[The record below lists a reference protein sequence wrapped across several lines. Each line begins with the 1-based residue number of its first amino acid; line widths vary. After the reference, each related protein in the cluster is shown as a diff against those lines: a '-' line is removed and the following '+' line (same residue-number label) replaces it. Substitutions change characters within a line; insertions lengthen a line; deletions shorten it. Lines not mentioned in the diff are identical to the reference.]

1 MTGDFTDK
9 ERVVVSRRMLAPART
24 IGDVDKKALTFKAS
38 VIESAKQER
47 LIADIAVKAL
57 GENRQT
63 YEDTDNKKREFTGDT
78 RPGVQSDEFG
88 HRWETAA
95 KWEPGKRF
103 VLSPSYESK
112 NGMDT
117 MPNIGWIEP
126 TTGNFKNLDEM
137 LFELNRKPQIQLTKF
152 KVNAKTDD
160 VIQESAEEIDGF
172 SITAGMSFD
181 ERRAK
186 LRELTEKENGL
197 EKKRLPGRP
206 LSSRVPGGNLIARAA
221 ARFGVVRDEL
231 NKFRCP
237 PGTPAA
243 NQFTDM
249 FGTNCFGFS
258 ASRFSRFAARKAK
271 EMQESGELGGFTN
284 GVRTLLNFIKNNE
297 WDSNVPWAPV
307 RMARSPYYDEITG
320 ERLDSPDWR
329 TVDVE
334 PGQRL
339 FRNGLINAQ
348 DAAIKFDESVSE
360 LYGELGVDRSD
371 AARAVNADVFEAV
384 EKLNELFVATG
395 GRDGWD
401 LNISNVSGMGDM
413 SRMRPD
419 EVRRYITARLQKLAN
434 WKALTKPEQERL
446 IEADIKRY
454 YETERAYF
462 ETALHLYK
470 TKPGTAKFFDRIEYN
485 FFTNDEA
492 GTAVH
497 GSMRP
502 GAGGIRGVMHV
513 NLERIMTNQESM
525 LPDMRADE
533 RLAVS
538 AVGVVSDSE
547 AKSAVADFLINSEYA
562 ARHMAGLVDGP
573 RSFTKHIAFHEFS
586 HGIQSQAFI
595 QKILRKAI
603 DNGGKIE
610 IPQYKQDKRTG
621 AMTFVG
627 NRIVTVDF
635 DEERGGLLT
644 NLTSGDVMDLM
655 MDSNDGLDLKNMSDA
670 LKRSEVAAF
679 LAGKYPTEYTEGS
692 EIWGLEVG
700 AELHAL
706 REQGL
711 IFGDDVDAALEW
723 MDDVERS
730 RLSAERADIDA
741 EERAILESTTFRPT
755 SSSSADGLSDEEIDE
770 MSGDIEKRT
779 IEERREKLK
788 EFKKFYS
795 ELDEEEMF
803 QQAALVDA
811 QRRDIRAQLDDFTNE
826 LNGLSELPEDATEES
841 ITERTEKVA
850 DLNNKIEQGQKVLD
864 YYEKMY
870 SDARS
875 EWRKKFGV
883 GAKGEASRFDRV
895 VEKTRRDAGMV
906 DDEEIKAFA
915 KAKRI
920 DDITSSA
927 KTKSENQLIR
937 RAADIDVLVKD
948 RLEDDP
954 EVQELM
960 EERSILRSEY
970 ISRIAE
976 SGDSR
981 AAARAGREFN
991 GKVDELL
998 KPKPKKI
1005 KKFKSQK
1012 EAVDNAKREK
1022 ARLRRKITKEQAAAI
1037 REMDDFVAPEIAQM
1051 LTPEKQ
1057 TVVGRAMN
1065 ARNARLNRLGL
1076 AVDPRRKDEGSLPE
1090 QVRNILIPTMEAI
1103 DSSSIDSPFEFE
1115 VVSDFPAVEVKGKK
1129 VGDEINV
1136 DNFIS
1141 GRVLTSRSK
1150 PTSSPR
1156 GTDKETG
1163 RVKRKIIISVAEGN
1177 RGVFPNAG
1185 KDDEQK
1191 FVAPPGKLRII
1202 SRDKDG
1208 TIRAEIIRQKDTVD
1222 VLDALVDGISSGT
1235 DDAIWRQGNSKKI
1248 REVADKEIIRRS
1260 KLGISRPDSTEKES
1274 SDIDETSAEII
1285 DSVADF
1291 GSTFGEAPSRR
1302 LSSGST
1308 HFGPSQTRQERRQA
1322 RRKTLSS
1329 DMKELRSIL
1338 NGNGSKE
1345 HDDITADM
1353 LDPNVA
1359 EALRR
1364 YSDEQIAQLIENAAF
1379 KMHSSFDRRV
1389 RVRMRDEDVRSMSEN
1404 GTVRSG
1410 GLGIGES
1417 PTPRRTERLS
1427 RMSAEER
1434 TGRLSSGRVSSTDE
1448 LVARAKQEDD
1458 VAQRAADIF
1467 DKVVSGGKNI
1477 DDMTPEEISKNF
1489 GKSVIRST
1497 RQAISAKHKNTYI
1510 AEDVPTALALMS
1522 LGHHVIVKDADLT
1535 LTTSSQAKLEKAVK
1549 KLAAQHIESNNE
1561 RWVKFKEGYEADS
1574 IARDA
1579 GVDLTDKSFIAKMK
1593 KDYVDSYQA
1602 DLCGLYN
1609 AMQNLLCS
1617 GHIGIDR
1624 EKMPQTNGRTRG
1636 ADTIAIRMLK
1646 NGKALGKWAPAS
1658 GLSDEDVAR
1667 YEGLSKRHP
1676 MKNSSPDNPM
1686 SKEELDWFY
1695 SNTNWNDT
1703 EVNLEP
1709 EFIQF
1714 LNEKLIPNDPSA
1726 GPAVRKKEVVANTYA
1741 PSQQQLVASKVSG
1754 MAEGITKK
1762 ALEIAETLDKEG
1774 IDRKSPE
1781 FRRRFLEEINKQWFS
1796 SPILATMDK
1805 YILDGHHRW
1814 AGINVANIGL
1824 DDEMQVP
1831 LNVNEV
1837 QTDIVEGLTLGRAFQ
1852 EIYGIKEA
1860 RLGAESAWQEGDIK
1874 DINDS
1879 EISQVAEDLK
1889 SNIDEMADELY
1900 ERGDFIKVGAV
1911 GYTARP
1917 DYKNTVAARQSL
1929 RTNRRNIL
1937 PSDSDEIAGRN
1948 ASRRT
1953 WFSSGREMT
1962 SASSRA
1968 RNDRNANARAVSA
1981 LTKAGVEKS
1990 ERGDMV
1996 QAITAMSAFRNGG
2009 TSDDIAK
2016 VANQIA
2022 AAGNQDLALVA
2033 VRELQRSGAID
2044 KNTAMRAMEK
2054 LGDYSGPRKPV
2065 SNRKKMQ
2072 NSFADGFRAFM
2083 KNVSETRNSNR
2094 TRGVLSRTRRQVLT
2108 GKMSD
2113 GDTEAP
2119 SSQRIGMS
2127 AINFAKDYQ
2136 SSIGLSSDIP
2146 DELRPVSG
2154 YLVHNSYKKAKQ
2166 NQVLQNNSGNIDID
2180 ANFEIMDEDI
2190 VGDGLTAFGDIEVVL
2205 KPNVSNR
2212 VAYGKGDSL
2221 STGHRPVALN
2231 SMNRD
2236 DIVDAYIGGS
2246 SPGSRSRNLVSTLN
2260 LLGAGVSDDFSSVN
2274 SGRDRDG
2281 KFPTPGSLGQGAE
2294 REIFEAQILG
2304 GFDKDEVEKINYPFS
2319 RLSENSGK
2327 EDISDVVNNRS
2338 IAERLRSAGFS
2349 QEEIEYFYSINSGS
2363 KMNTQ
2368 SMQKLRNYRAAKKIQ
2383 DEYKKLGF
2391 DNVEIAHPEGINLFD
2406 ARSYSAAAKRSD
2418 DIEAVLREKI
2428 MREIAENAKKLLEEM
2443 RKEKSPSLVTRSGAM
2458 L

>member
-24 IGDVDKKALTFKAS
+24 IDDVDKRALTFKAS

-384 EKLNELFVATG
+384 EKLNELFAATG

-401 LNISNVSGMGDM
+401 LNVSNVSGMGDM

-419 EVRRYITARLQKLAN
+419 EVRRYITARLQKVAN
-434 WKALTKPEQERL
+434 WNALTKQEQERL

-841 ITERTEKVA
+841 ITERTEKAA
-850 DLNNKIEQGQKVLD
+850 DLSNKIEQGQKVLD

-981 AAARAGREFN
+981 ATARAGREFN

-1076 AVDPRRKDEGSLPE
+1076 AVDPRRKDEGSLSE

-1150 PTSSPR
+1150 TTSSPR

-1208 TIRAEIIRQKDTVD
+1208 TIRAEIVRQKDTVD

-1248 REVADKEIIRRS
+1248 REVADREIIRRS

-1274 SDIDETSAEII
+1274 ADIDETSAEII

-1322 RRKTLSS
+1322 RRKNLSS

-1497 RQAISAKHKNTYI
+1497 RQAISAKHNNTYI

-1535 LTTSSQAKLEKAVK
+1535 LTTSSQAKLEKAIK
-1549 KLAAQHIESNNE
+1549 NLAVQHIESNNQ

-1574 IARDA
+1574 IARDP

-1714 LNEKLIPNDPSA
+1714 LNEKLTPDDPSS

-1889 SNIDEMADELY
+1889 SNIDEMVDELY

-1917 DYKNTVAARQSL
+1917 DYKNAVAARQSL

-1962 SASSRA
+1962 SVASRA

-2054 LGDYSGPRKPV
+2054 LGDYSGPRKPL
-2065 SNRKKMQ
+2065 SSRKKMQ

-2083 KNVSETRNSNR
+2083 KNVSETRNSSR

-2113 GDTEAP
+2113 GDADAP
-2119 SSQRIGMS
+2119 SSRRIGMS

-2166 NQVLQNNSGNIDID
+2166 NQVLQNNSGNIDVD

-2260 LLGAGVSDDFSSVN
+2260 LLGAGISDDFSSVN

-2281 KFPTPGSLGQGAE
+2281 KFPTPGSLGQGAD
-2294 REIFEAQILG
+2294 RDIFEAQILG

-2319 RLSENSGK
+2319 RLSENSVK

-2338 IAERLRSAGFS
+2338 IAERLRAAGFS

-2391 DNVEIAHPEGINLFD
+2391 DNVGIAHPEGINLFD
-2406 ARSYSAAAKRSD
+2406 ARSYSAAAKRSE

>member
-1 MTGDFTDK
+1 MTGDFIER
-9 ERVVVSRRMLAPART
+9 ERVILSSRMLAPART
-24 IGDVDKKALTFKAS
+24 IQDVNKKALAFKAS

-47 LIADIAVKAL
+47 LFADIAVKAL
-57 GENRQT
+57 GQNRQT
-63 YEDTDNKKREFTGDT
+63 YEDTDNKKREFTGDS
-78 RPGVQSDEFG
+78 RPGVESDEFG

-103 VLSPSYESK
+103 VLAPSYESK

-117 MPNIGWIEP
+117 MPNIGWVEP
-126 TTGNFKNLDEM
+126 TTGKFKNLDEM

-152 KVNAKTDD
+152 KVNPKTDD
-160 VIQESAEEIDGF
+160 VIQESAEQIDSF
-172 SITAGMSFD
+172 SISSGMSFG

-197 EKKRLPGRP
+197 EKKRLPGAP

-221 ARFGVVRDEL
+221 ARFGVIRDEL

-258 ASRFSRFAARKAK
+258 ASKFSRFAARKAK
-271 EMQESGELGGFTN
+271 EMQEAGELDRFTN
-284 GVRTLLNFIKNNE
+284 GVRTLLNFVKNNE

-320 ERLDSPDWR
+320 ERLESPDWR

-348 DAAIKFDESVSE
+348 DAAVRFDESVSE
-360 LYGELGVDRSD
+360 LYSELGVDRSD

-384 EKLNELFVATG
+384 DKLRELFDATG
-395 GRDGWD
+395 GRDGWG
-401 LNISNVSGMGDM
+401 LNVTNVSGMGDM

-419 EVRRYITARLQKLAN
+419 EVRRYITARLQKLQN
-434 WKALTKPEQERL
+434 WQALTKAEQERL
-446 IEADIKRY
+446 IDADIRRY

-502 GAGGIRGVMHV
+502 GAGGIRGIMHV
-513 NLERIMTNQESM
+513 NLERILTNQESM
-525 LPDMRADE
+525 LPDLRADE

-547 AKSAVADFLINSEYA
+547 AKSAVADFLVNSEYA

-595 QKILRKAI
+595 QSVLRKAI
-603 DNGGKIE
+603 ENGGKIE

-621 AMTFVG
+621 AMIFVG
-627 NRIVTVDF
+627 NRTVTVDF
-635 DEERGGLLT
+635 SEERGGLLT
-644 NLTSGDVMDLM
+644 NLTSGDIMDLM
-655 MDSNDGLDLKNMSDA
+655 MDANDGLDLKHMSDA
-670 LKRSEVAAF
+670 LNRSEVAAF
-679 LAGKYPTEYTEGS
+679 LAGKYPTDYTLGS
-692 EIWGLEVG
+692 EVWGLEVG

-723 MDDVERS
+723 MDNVERS

-741 EERAILESTTFRPT
+741 EERAILESTTFRPIST
-755 SSSSADGLSDEEIDE
+755 SAADELSDEDVSDI
-770 MSGDIEKRT
+770 SADIEGRSA
-779 IEERREKLK
+779 EERRKKLK
-788 EFKKFYS
+788 DFKKFYS

-803 QQAALVDA
+803 QTAAMVDA
-811 QRRDIRAQLDDFTNE
+811 QRRDISIEIDKMNAE
-826 LNGLSELPEDATEES
+826 LESMPALPDEADETSISERLAKESELKSRLAES
-841 ITERTEKVA
+841 
-850 DLNNKIEQGQKVLD
+850 QKVYD
-864 YYEKMY
+864 YYNKMY

-883 GAKGEASRFDRV
+883 GAKGEAARFDRV

-915 KAKRI
+915 RAKRI
-920 DDITSSA
+920 DDIKSSA
-927 KTKSENQLIR
+927 KDKSVNELLR
-937 RAADIDVLVKD
+937 RAADIDVLAKGKP
-948 RLEDDP
+948 EDDAD
-954 EVQELM
+954 VQELM
-960 EERSILRSEY
+960 EERSILRAEY
-970 ISRIAE
+970 ISRVAE
-976 SGDSR
+976 GGDSR
-981 AAARAGREFN
+981 ATARAGREFN
-991 GKVDELL
+991 TKVDDILR
-998 KPKPKKI
+998 PKPKKI

-1012 EAVDNAKREK
+1012 EAADNAKREK

-1051 LTPEKQ
+1051 LVPEKQ
-1057 TVVGRAMN
+1057 TIVGRAMN
-1065 ARNARLNRLGL
+1065 ARSARLHRLGL
-1076 AVDPRRKDEGSLPE
+1076 AVDPRLKEEGSLPE
-1090 QVRNILIPTMEAI
+1090 QVQNILIPTMEAI
-1103 DSSSIDSPFEFE
+1103 DASSISAPFEFE
-1115 VVSDFPAVEVKGKK
+1115 VISDFPADEVTGKK

-1150 PTSSPR
+1150 PTSVAR
-1156 GTDKETG
+1156 GKDKETG
-1163 RVKRKIIISVAEGN
+1163 RVKRKIIVTASEGN
-1177 RGVFPNAG
+1177 RGVFPTATEG
-1185 KDDEQK
+1185 AEQT
-1191 FVAPPGKLRII
+1191 FVSPPGRLRIV

-1208 TIRAEIIRQKDTVD
+1208 TIRAEIVRQKDTVD
-1222 VLDALVDGISSGT
+1222 VLDSLVSGISSGT
-1235 DDAIWRQGNSKKI
+1235 DDVLWREGNSKKV
-1248 REVADKEIIRRS
+1248 REVADKAIIRRS
-1260 KLGISRPDSTEKES
+1260 KLGITRPDSTEIEAS
-1274 SDIDETSAEII
+1274 EIDETSAE
-1285 DSVADF
+1285 VADSIAEF
-1291 GSTFGEAPSRR
+1291 GSTFGEAPTKR

-1308 HFGPSQTRQERRQA
+1308 HFGPSLTREERRTV
-1322 RRKTLSS
+1322 RRRQLSS
-1329 DMKELRSIL
+1329 DMRELRSIL
-1338 NGNGSKE
+1338 NGNGSKDY
-1345 HDDITADM
+1345 DDITADM

-1389 RVRMRDEDVRSMSEN
+1389 RVRMRDEDVRLLSTN
-1404 GTVRSG
+1404 GSVRSG
-1410 GLGIGES
+1410 GFGVDSGR
-1417 PTPRRTERLS
+1417 TTRRVERLAN
-1427 RMSAEER
+1427 MSEDRRAQ
-1434 TGRLSSGRVSSTDE
+1434 RLSSGRVGSTADLEDRARMEDE
-1448 LVARAKQEDD
+1448 AAAK
-1458 VAQRAADIF
+1458 AADIF

-1477 DDMTPEEISKNF
+1477 DDMTPEEITKTF
-1489 GKSVIRST
+1489 GKSVSRSA
-1497 RQAISAKHKNTYI
+1497 RQAVSAKHRNTYI
-1510 AEDVPTALALMS
+1510 ADDVPTALALMS

-1535 LTTSSQAKLEKAVK
+1535 LTTSAQSKLEKAVK
-1549 KLAAQHIESNNE
+1549 KLAAQHIETNNE
-1561 RWVKFKEGYEADS
+1561 RWVKFKDGYEADS
-1574 IARDA
+1574 IARDP
-1579 GVDLTDKSFIAKMK
+1579 GIDLTDKAFIAKMK

-1609 AMQNLLCS
+1609 AMENLLCS

-1624 EKMPQTNGRTRG
+1624 EKMPQTNGRTKG
-1636 ADTIAIRMLK
+1636 AETVAIRMLK
-1646 NGKALGKWAPAS
+1646 NGKADGKWAAAS
-1658 GLSDEDVAR
+1658 GLSEEDSAR
-1667 YEGLSKRHP
+1667 YKELAKRHP
-1676 MKNSSPDNPM
+1676 MKNKPSSQPM
-1686 SKEELDWFY
+1686 SEDELDWFY

-1703 EVNLEP
+1703 EVNLEG

-1714 LNEKLIPNDPSA
+1714 LNDTLTPEDPSV
-1726 GPAVRKKEVVANTYA
+1726 GPAVRRKNVEATTYA
-1741 PSQQQLVASKVSG
+1741 PSQQQLVASKVAD
-1754 MAEGITKK
+1754 MADGITKK
-1762 ALEIAETLDKEG
+1762 ALEIAEQLDAEG
-1774 IDRKSPE
+1774 IDRKSDE
-1781 FRRRFLEEINKQWFS
+1781 FRSRFLDEINKQWFS

-1824 DDEMQVP
+1824 DEEMQVP

-1852 EIYGIKEA
+1852 EVYGIKEA
-1860 RLGAESAWQEGDIK
+1860 RLGAESLWKNGDIK
-1874 DINDS
+1874 EIDDAEISKVANDLKANIND
-1879 EISQVAEDLK
+1879 
-1889 SNIDEMADELY
+1889 MADELY
-1900 ERGDFIKVGAV
+1900 ERGDFIKIGAV

-1917 DYKNTVAARQSL
+1917 DYKKAVATRQSL
-1929 RTNRRNIL
+1929 RANRRNIL
-1937 PSDSDEIAGRN
+1937 PSDADEVAGRN

-1962 SASSRA
+1962 SASTIA

-1981 LTKAGVEKS
+1981 LSKAGVDKS
-1990 ERGDMV
+1990 QRGAMV
-1996 QAITAMSAFRNGG
+1996 QAMSAMSAFRNGG
-2009 TSDDIAK
+2009 SSDDVARI
-2016 VANQIA
+2016 ANQIA
-2022 AAGNQDLALVA
+2022 ASGNQDLALIA
-2033 VRELQRSGAID
+2033 VRELQRSGTID
-2044 KNTAMRAMEK
+2044 KNTALRAMEK
-2054 LGDYSGPRKPV
+2054 LGDYSGPRQ
-2065 SNRKKMQ
+2065 SISSRKKMQ

-2083 KNVSETRNSNR
+2083 KNRPDSSNNGR
-2094 TRGVLSRTRRQVLT
+2094 TRGVLAKTRRQILT
-2108 GKMSD
+2108 GK
-2113 GDTEAP
+2113 P
-2119 SSQRIGMS
+2119 SNQNSTMPESQRIGMS
-2127 AINFAKDYQ
+2127 AINFAKEYQ
-2136 SSIGLSSDIP
+2136 SAIGLSADVP

-2154 YLVHNSYKKAKQ
+2154 YLVHDSHKKAKQ
-2166 NQVLQNNSGNIDID
+2166 KRVSEIGSGNMDVD
-2180 ANFEIMDEDI
+2180 ANFEVMDDDVI
-2190 VGDGLTAFGDIEVVL
+2190 GDGLTAFGDIEIVL

-2212 VAYGKGDSL
+2212 VAYGKGDSIA
-2221 STGHRPVALN
+2221 TGHKPVSLN

-2236 DIVDAYIGGS
+2236 DIVDAYIGS
-2246 SPGSRSRNLVSTLN
+2246 ASPGSKKGNLVSSLN
-2260 LLGAGVSDDFSSVN
+2260 LLGAGMSDDFSSVN

-2281 KFPTPGSLGQGAE
+2281 KFPAASNFAGNTD

-2319 RLSENSGK
+2319 RLSQNSSNQ
-2327 EDISDVVNNRS
+2327 DISDVVNNRS
-2338 IAERLRSAGFS
+2338 IADRLRAAGFS
-2349 QEEIEYFYSINSGS
+2349 QEEIEYFYSINSGK
-2363 KMNTQ
+2363 KMDTQ
-2368 SMQKLRNYRAAKKIQ
+2368 SMAKLRNYRAAKQIQ
-2383 DEYKKLGF
+2383 EEYGKLGF
-2391 DNVEIAHPEGINLFD
+2391 ENVSIAHPDGINIFD
-2406 ARSYSAAAKRSD
+2406 PRSYSAAAKRSD
-2418 DIEAVLREKI
+2418 DIEEVLSGNI
-2428 MREIAENAKKLLEEM
+2428 MREITNQAKKLVEEM
-2443 RKEKSPSLVTRSGAM
+2443 RKDKIPSLVTRNGAM

>member
-137 LFELNRKPQIQLTKF
+137 LFELNRKPQIKLTKF

-206 LSSRVPGGNLIARAA
+206 LSSRIPGGNLIARAA

-348 DAAIKFDESVSE
+348 DAAIKFDESVSQ
-360 LYGELGVDRSD
+360 LYSELGVDRSD

-401 LNISNVSGMGDM
+401 LNVSNVSGMGDM

-419 EVRRYITARLQKLAN
+419 EVRRYITARLQKVAN

-562 ARHMAGLVDGP
+562 ARHMAGLIDGP

-755 SSSSADGLSDEEIDE
+755 SSSSADRLSDEEIDE

-811 QRRDIRAQLDDFTNE
+811 QRRDIRAQLDNFTNE

-841 ITERTEKVA
+841 ITERIEKVA
-850 DLNNKIEQGQKVLD
+850 DLSKKIEEGQKILD

-870 SDARS
+870 SDSRS

-981 AAARAGREFN
+981 ATARAGREFN

-1012 EAVDNAKREK
+1012 EAIDNAKREK

-1076 AVDPRRKDEGSLPE
+1076 AVDPRRKDEGSLSE

-1177 RGVFPNAG
+1177 RGVFPNAE

-1208 TIRAEIIRQKDTVD
+1208 TIRAEIVRQKDTVD

-1260 KLGISRPDSTEKES
+1260 KLGISRPDSTERES
-1274 SDIDETSAEII
+1274 ADIDETSAEII

-1308 HFGPSQTRQERRQA
+1308 HFGPTLSREERRSS
-1322 RRKTLSS
+1322 RRKQLSS
-1329 DMKELRSIL
+1329 DMRELRSIL

-1345 HDDITADM
+1345 YDDIASDM
-1353 LDPNVA
+1353 LDSNVA

-1389 RVRMRDEDVRSMSEN
+1389 RVRMRDEDISSLSEN
-1404 GTVRSG
+1404 GVVRSG
-1410 GLGIGES
+1410 GVRPGAPS
-1417 PTPRRTERLS
+1417 TSRRTERLS
-1427 RMSAEER
+1427 RMAPNDR
-1434 TGRLSSGRVSSTDE
+1434 RGRLSSGRISSVEE
-1448 LVARAKQEDD
+1448 LESRAKLEDE
-1458 VAQRAADIF
+1458 VAAKAADIF
-1467 DKVVSGGKNI
+1467 DKVVAGGKNV
-1477 DDMTPEEISKNF
+1477 DDMTTDEISKVF
-1489 GKSVIRST
+1489 GKSLVRST
-1497 RQAISAKHKNTYI
+1497 RKAISAKHKNTYI

-1535 LTTSSQAKLEKAVK
+1535 LTASAQAKLEKAVQK
-1549 KLAAQHIESNNE
+1549 SALTHIEQNNE
-1561 RWVKFKEGYEADS
+1561 RWLNFKKAYEADVLSNNPS
-1574 IARDA
+1574 IDISSKDF
-1579 GVDLTDKSFIAKMK
+1579 VNKMK

-1602 DLCGLYN
+1602 DLCGLYD

-1624 EKMPQTNGRTRG
+1624 EKMPQTNGRTKG
-1636 ADTIAIRMLK
+1636 ANTIAIRMLK
-1646 NGKALGKWAPAS
+1646 NGKADGKWEPAS
-1658 GLSDEDVAR
+1658 GLSTEDSER
-1667 YEGLSKRHP
+1667 YASLKKRHP
-1676 MKNSSPDNPM
+1676 MKNKPSSNPM
-1686 SKEELDWFY
+1686 SEDELNWFY
-1695 SNTNWNDT
+1695 SNTDWNNT
-1703 EVNLEP
+1703 EVNLEG

-1714 LNEKLIPNDPSA
+1714 LNETLTPEDPST
-1726 GPAVRKKEVVANTYA
+1726 GPSVRKKTVPANEYA

-1754 MAEGITKK
+1754 MADGITKK
-1762 ALEIAETLDKEG
+1762 ALEIADQLEQEG
-1774 IDRKSPE
+1774 LDRKSDE

-1814 AGINVANIGL
+1814 AGINVANLGL
-1824 DDEMQVP
+1824 GDELQVP

-1852 EIYGIKEA
+1852 EVYGIKEA
-1860 RLGAESAWQEGDIK
+1860 RLGAENAWQKGDIAE
-1874 DINDS
+1874 ISDS
-1879 EISQVAEDLK
+1879 EIAKVAEDLK
-1889 SNIDEMADELY
+1889 TNISDMADELY

-1917 DYKNTVAARQSL
+1917 DYKKAVTTRQSL
-1929 RTNRRNIL
+1929 RSNRRIVL
-1937 PSDSDEIAGRN
+1937 PDDSDEITGR
-1948 ASRRT
+1948 AAARRT
-1953 WFSSGREMT
+1953 WFSSGRDMT
-1962 SASSRA
+1962 SAASRA

-1996 QAITAMSAFRNGG
+1996 QAIAAMSVFGNGG
-2009 TSDDIAK
+2009 TSEDIAK

-2065 SNRKKMQ
+2065 SNRKKLQ
-2072 NSFADGFRAFM
+2072 NSFADGFGAFM
-2083 KNVSETRNSNR
+2083 KNVSEKRNNNR

-2113 GDTEAP
+2113 GDTDAT

-2146 DELRPVSG
+2146 NELRPVSG

-2166 NQVLQNNSGNIDID
+2166 NQVLQNNSGNIDMD

-2260 LLGAGVSDDFSSVN
+2260 LLGAGMSDDFSSVN

-2281 KFPTPGSLGQGAE
+2281 KFPTPGSLGQGVD
-2294 REIFEAQILG
+2294 RDIFEAQILG

-2391 DNVEIAHPEGINLFD
+2391 DNVGIAHPEGINLFD

-2418 DIEAVLREKI
+2418 DIETVLREKI

>member
-384 EKLNELFVATG
+384 EKLNELFAATG

-562 ARHMAGLVDGP
+562 ARHMAGLVNGP

-1115 VVSDFPAVEVKGKK
+1115 VVSDFPSVEVKGKK

-1208 TIRAEIIRQKDTVD
+1208 TIRAEIVRQKDTVD

-1364 YSDEQIAQLIENAAF
+1364 YSDEQIAQLLENAAF

-1410 GLGIGES
+1410 GVGIGES

-2281 KFPTPGSLGQGAE
+2281 KFPAPGSLGQGAE
-2294 REIFEAQILG
+2294 RDIFEAQILG